1 MNMKYVKIRK
11 GTFETNSS
19 SAHTLVIKNSIPENT
34 LMTPDEVN
42 KELSIWYRLP
52 VDSEKRKREY
62 QPGDK
67 FYLEVQSGYE
77 GGEFGR
83 EFRVLSEWYRKLDY
97 YLAENAN
104 SKDLDKKLDELV
116 KIVGK
121 YLPDCV
127 GLVVDDAS
135 RDSGMFLSTSA
146 SYFGNVDHQSVGT
159 LTSFM
164 RITGIDVEELIF
176 NKRYVIIVDSDEC
189 CIFDSIKNSG
199 LMDNNITTYEDLV
212 AERGEEEK
220 VIEEDTD
227 WE

>member
-34 LMTPDEVN
+34 LMTPDEVS
-42 KELSIWYRLP
+42 KELSERYRLP
-52 VDSEKRKREY
+52 VYPEKRKRDY
-62 QPGDK
+62 QLGDK

-83 EFRVLSEWYRKLDY
+83 EFLVLSEWYRKLDY
-97 YLAENAN
+97 YLAENAK

-116 KIVGK
+116 KIVKK

-127 GLVVDDAS
+127 GLIVDDVS
-135 RDSGMFLSTSA
+135 RDSGMFLSTGA

-189 CIFDSIKNSG
+189 YIFDSIKNSG